1 MNNQT
6 EVIDFYEKES
16 TILISQ
22 ILGYIGGALVVSLNI
37 PQLILIIKTK
47 NVSNYS
53 KETIILN
60 IVIGFVYTSYGVLI
74 NQWPVIISNILY
86 LIISFLLIHFKYKYD
101 TETSSINKDNQ
112 TKQTEQIS
120 QIEQTKHTE

>member
-1 MNNQT
+1 MRLLGSL
-6 EVIDFYEKES
+6 DKSLFMEKES

-60 IVIGFVYTSYGVLI
+60 IVI
-74 NQWPVIISNILY
+74 
-86 LIISFLLIHFKYKYD
+86 D
-101 TETSSINKDNQ
+101 
-112 TKQTEQIS
+112 
-120 QIEQTKHTE
+120 IENREAN